1 MKKFEEFATRHPYLF
16 ILIIYPLIPYVL
28 ILMQMVVARLLGFTA
43 LGLGSFQDSTKVLAV
58 LLYLLILWR
67 FGWLRPAGFRSLGR
81 WQAWMMM
88 IAASV
93 FELALT
99 IFVINGH
106 FAWGNLTNLADPPAY
121 LLVGL
126 FEEIAF
132 RGLILYAFLRSW
144 DDERFG
150 VLKSVLVSSVIFG
163 LGHLATVMTGNTLP
177 GAVSQAASTTISGI
191 LYAAL
196 VLYGRSIWPAVIG
209 HFLVDA
215 IGYGNLMYV
224 PDYTQANLSILM
236 IQVPFL
242 LLGLY
247 LISRSPRQAD
257 YPSLLEKGLSIE

>member
-1 MKKFEEFATRHPYLF
+1 MKYFKEFATQHPYLF
-16 ILIIYPLIPYVL
+16 MLVIFPLIPYSL
-28 ILMQMVVARLLGFTA
+28 ILLQLRIAKVMGLTA
-43 LGLGSFQDSTKVLAV
+43 LGPGSFQDSTKVLVV

-67 FGWLRPAGFRSLGR
+67 FGWLRPAGFQSFGR
-81 WQAWMMM
+81 WQVWLIM

-106 FAWGNLTNLADPPAY
+106 FAWLNLTNLADPPTY
-121 LLVGL
+121 LMVGL

-132 RGLILYAFLRSW
+132 RGLILYALLHAL
-144 DDERFG
+144 DDKRFG
-150 VLKSVLVSSVIFG
+150 GLKSVLVSSVLFG

-177 GAVSQAASTTISGI
+177 GAIFQAASTTISGI

-209 HFLVDA
+209 HFLVDS
-215 IGYGNLMYV
+215 IGYGNLTYV
-224 PDYTQANLSILM
+224 PDYTQANLAILM

-247 LISRSPRQAD
+247 LISRSPRQAEHS
-257 YPSLLEKGLSIE
+257 SLPVVSIL